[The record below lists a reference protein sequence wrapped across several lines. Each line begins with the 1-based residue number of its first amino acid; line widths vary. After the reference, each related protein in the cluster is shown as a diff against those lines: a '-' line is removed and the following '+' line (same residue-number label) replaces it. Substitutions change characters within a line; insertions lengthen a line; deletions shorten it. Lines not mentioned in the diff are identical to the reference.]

1 MRRVGYFFSVVLVV
15 LPLGADE
22 VLDQKAGVRKV
33 AGGCKFTEGP
43 AVSPG
48 GELFF
53 SDIENNR
60 IMKVAGSGKVQE
72 FRRPSGRANGIVF
85 DSRGRLVMCQGG
97 GPGGG
102 RRVARLEKDGRETVL
117 AETYGGKKFIAP
129 NDLCI
134 DGLGRIFFT
143 DPYYG
148 PPAVKSQPSSGVYL
162 IRAEG
167 KVQLLLKDLLKPNG
181 IALSPDGR
189 HLYISDRG
197 TQKLHRY
204 RVEEDG
210 SLAGRKIIYD
220 FSPDRGIDGMCLDT
234 KGNIYGAAGKGKT
247 TGLFVISPGGQLLLH
262 RPMPEFSTNVSFG
275 GKDGR
280 DLYLTA
286 SSSVYKMRSTEEG
299 LAWPAKA
306 LRGRGGKAGRD

>member
-1 MRRVGYFFSVVLVV
+1 MPRACYFFSIALLV

-22 VLDQKAGVRKV
+22 ILDQKAGARKV

-43 AVSPG
+43 AVSPS

-60 IMKVAGSGKVQE
+60 IMRVAESGKVEE

-85 DSRGRLVMCQGG
+85 DAGGRLVMCQGG
-97 GPGGG
+97 GPDGG
-102 RRVARLEKDGRETVL
+102 RRVVRLEKDGRETVL

-134 DGLGRIFFT
+134 DGRGRIFFT

-162 IRAEG
+162 IAAEG
-167 KVQLLLKDLLKPNG
+167 RVRLLLKDLLKPNG

-204 RVEEDG
+204 RVEEEG
-210 SLAGRKIIYD
+210 NLTERKIVYD
-220 FSPDRGIDGMCLDT
+220 FSPDRGIDGMCLDAR
-234 KGNIYGAAGKGKT
+234 GNIYGAAGQEKT
-247 TGLFVISPGGQLLLH
+247 TGLFVISPGGKLLLH
-262 RPMPEFSTNVSFG
+262 RPMPEFSTNVTFG

-286 SSSVYKMRSTEEG
+286 SSSVYKMRALQAG
-299 LAWPAKA
+299 IPWPARA
-306 LRGRGGKAGRD
+306 LRGRARAAAGD

>member
-1 MRRVGYFFSVVLVV
+1 MRRVGYFFSVALVV
-15 LPLGADE
+15 LSLGAAE

-117 AETYGGKKFIAP
+117 AETYAGKKFIAP

-162 IRAEG
+162 ITAEG

-247 TGLFVISPGGQLLLH
+247 TGLFVISPAGKLLLH

-286 SSSVYKMRSTEEG
+286 SSSVYKMRSTEVG
-299 LAWPAKA
+299 LAWPART
-306 LRGRGGKAGRD
+306 LRGRAGKAGRD